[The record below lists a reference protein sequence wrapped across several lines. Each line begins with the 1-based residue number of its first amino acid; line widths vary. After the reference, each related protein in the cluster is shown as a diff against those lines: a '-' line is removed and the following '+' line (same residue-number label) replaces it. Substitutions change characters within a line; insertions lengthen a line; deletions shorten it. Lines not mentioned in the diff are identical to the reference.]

1 QPLYRTYNA
10 STVSF
15 AYVTKTVFDFIRIFL
30 PLVIIFA
37 THGLWKK
44 TGTYRERP
52 QVAFEGRY
60 LLLLR
65 SGDQYSFSST
75 LPILNNADS
84 SHYSVSHLDYQWIP
98 LPANDYELQLD
109 IFVPMSN
116 ASFDSLIYFIFLK
129 YRLDYH
135 SDVEAGVALY
145 DSFQLPSSTTSLT
158 VLGTLASD
166 QKQPFRWRE
175 YYELLNYTRRDAEHY
190 KPGEIMRR
198 ITIQPFNVRK
208 MQLPMGKAASD
219 SQFHLKM
226 IAIVSEDE
234 FTYRCDM
241 WELLK
246 WAAVQ
251 YATVFIVVN
260 FLINSFLNFLFRNRL
275 LDAVPCC
282 K

>member
-1 QPLYRTYNA
+1 MTYVNQLTPLIPVNYE
-10 STVSF
+10 
-15 AYVTKTVFDFIRIFL
+15 L
-30 PLVIIFA
+30 
-37 THGLWKK
+37 
-44 TGTYRERP
+44 
-52 QVAFEGRY
+52 GRY

-75 LPILNNADS
+75 LPILNNADN
-84 SHYSVSHLDYQWIP
+84 SHYSVSQLDYQWIP
-98 LPANDYELQLD
+98 LPENDYELQLD
-109 IFVPMSN
+109 VFVPMSN
-116 ASFDSLIYFIFLK
+116 VSFDSLIYFIFLK

-135 SDVEAGVALY
+135 SDVEAEVVLY
-145 DSFQLPSSTTSLT
+145 DSLQLSSSTTSLT

-198 ITIQPFNVRK
+198 ITIQPFNVR
-208 MQLPMGKAASD
+208 LDSD

-226 IAIVSEDE
+226 RAIVSEDE

-251 YATVFIVVN
+251 YATVFTVVN
-260 FLINSFLNFLFRNRL
+260 FLIDSLLSFLFRNRL
-275 LDAVPCC
+275 VDAVPCC
-282 K
+282 KQN